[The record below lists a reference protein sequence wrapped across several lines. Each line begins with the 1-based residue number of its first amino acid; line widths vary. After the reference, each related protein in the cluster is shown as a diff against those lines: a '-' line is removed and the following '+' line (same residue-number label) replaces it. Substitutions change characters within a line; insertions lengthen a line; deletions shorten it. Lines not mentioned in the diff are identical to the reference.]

1 MALSC
6 CVQLGNRDAQQS
18 QYSNDIKKNSVP
30 LKEEL
35 THGRASAS
43 RTSCD
48 DAAMCAHQDAG
59 NACAI
64 RIGTRQHCRKYLCR
78 SDFFDS
84 RATHSLRDDV
94 EREARNVVNGAA
106 HGLRVA
112 NFARKI
118 FSCSPACSLG
128 RTRRNVTV
136 VANHR
141 RSIRNTS
148 IGLRVSRMI
157 VLRRSRCRHGE
168 ATAES
173 VPLAHAIVRGRAWIS
188 GDR

>member
-6 CVQLGNRDAQQS
+6 CVHLGNRDAQQS

-35 THGRASAS
+35 TRRRVSTS
-43 RTSCD
+43 RTSRD
-48 DAAMCAHQDAG
+48 DANARTHHDAG
-59 NACAI
+59 NARTI
-64 RIGTRQHCRKYLCR
+64 VFGTRQHCRKYLCC

-84 RATHSLRDDV
+84 RATHFLRDEV
-94 EREARNVVNGAA
+94 QREARNVVNGAVR
-106 HGLRVA
+106 GLRVG

-128 RTRRNVTV
+128 RTRRNVAV

-141 RSIRNTS
+141 PSIRNTHITS
-148 IGLRVSRMI
+148 HVSRMI
-157 VLRRSRCRHGE
+157 VLR
-168 ATAES
+168 
-173 VPLAHAIVRGRAWIS
+173 
-188 GDR
+188 

>member
-6 CVQLGNRDAQQS
+6 CVHLGNRDAQQS

-35 THGRASAS
+35 TRRCASAS
-43 RTSCD
+43 RTSRD
-48 DAAMCAHQDAG
+48 DANVRTHHDAG
-59 NACAI
+59 NARAI
-64 RIGTRQHCRKYLCR
+64 VIGTRQHCRKYLCC

-84 RATHSLRDDV
+84 RATDSLRDDV

-128 RTRRNVTV
+128 GTHPNVTA

-141 RSIRNTS
+141 PSIRKTNIT
-148 IGLRVSRMI
+148 
-157 VLRRSRCRHGE
+157 SRCRE
-168 ATAES
+168 
-173 VPLAHAIVRGRAWIS
+173 
-188 GDR
+188 